1 MSLGCNQCV
10 IRTYDDQV
18 SSKHKKCHRGQ
29 VTGGGSPNTGNNQ
42 IKDSTM
48 DNGGN

>member
-1 MSLGCNQCV
+1 MSLEHMMIKCHQN
-10 IRTYDDQV
+10 I
-18 SSKHKKCHRGQ
+18 KKCHRGQ